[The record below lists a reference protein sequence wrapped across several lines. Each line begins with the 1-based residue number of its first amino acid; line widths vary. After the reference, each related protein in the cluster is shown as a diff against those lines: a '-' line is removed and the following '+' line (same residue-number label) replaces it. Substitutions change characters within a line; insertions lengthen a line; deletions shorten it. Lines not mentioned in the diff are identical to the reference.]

1 MKKYFNY
8 IYDFYYLIRMK
19 LQYYSNYS
27 KNNKYNITENSNQE
41 KNNYNFSTNDISINI
56 FISILNK

>member
-1 MKKYFNY
+1 
-8 IYDFYYLIRMK
+8 MK

-41 KNNYNFSTNDISINI
+41 KNNYNFSTNDISIKI